1 MSDTPDKLAFKA
13 RCSFCRKPQDQVAV
27 LIAGPGVAVCNECVA
42 LCNGVLA
49 QQDLY
54 TAGRPFDVAAQFRDY
69 DSDRILTLIKS
80 IEGVYKDVSAQ
91 QDLLVDILRERDISW
106 SQIGDALDVTRQAV
120 WRRFARAPTE

>member
-1 MSDTPDKLAFKA
+1 MADEVENRGFKA
-13 RCSFCRKPQDQVAV
+13 RCSFCRKAQDEVAV

-49 QQDLY
+49 QQDLNK
-54 TAGRPFDVAAQFRDY
+54 TGAPFDVAAQFRAY

-80 IEGVYKDVSAQ
+80 IEGVHQDVSAQ

-106 SQIGDALDVTRQAV
+106 SQIGEALDVTRQAA
-120 WRRFARAPTE
+120 WRRFARAPAE